1 MPYSLVRNGT
11 AKARRI
17 PSGSSLC
24 SILSDGLDIL
34 HIISKL
40 PVQMGE
46 HIGRQILC
54 RHAGFQTGKAAD
66 LFRRNR
72 AYTGE
77 ACVDSLAKRHGLRSQ
92 RLNEG
97 IRAYIQG
104 ILLRHGIRYK
114 ISPPRK
120 HLPDGAHLCVDMLD
134 TVYDHILV
142 ITENDIAVFPHD
154 LDDQLLL
161 TEVSKFI

>member
-1 MPYSLVRNGT
+1 MAQVGALLTDPGLSVLRGIIGLEHLGDGGKFT
-11 AKARRI
+11 CRI
-17 PSGSSLC
+17 ALFVMGQRKRAEFLRGVPFVVYCRMVFSC
-24 SILSDGLDIL
+24 LDIL

-114 ISPPRK
+114 ISPPRSSS
-120 HLPDGAHLCVDMLD
+120 VR
-134 TVYDHILV
+134 
-142 ITENDIAVFPHD
+142 
-154 LDDQLLL
+154 
-161 TEVSKFI
+161 